1 VPAAVVAFDPFAV
14 AGVLGGPLVLLA
26 CGAAAAALALDDP
39 SRRTIATLSAP
50 VAAGLALATVL
61 HRNTFDEVR
70 ARAALAV
77 AGVVA
82 GLVAVAAL
90 TLLFRRRPGALALC
104 AVAVL
109 PFRVPVVVGATTANL
124 LLPLYVVIAAGCV
137 AYGLRRLR
145 DPVSPARPER
155 DPWVRRLEVA
165 LAATLVLYAVQA
177 LYSDDLAQATKN
189 ICFFYVPFAVLF
201 RLLLDAPWSPRQLRW
216 CFSVTAGLALV
227 FALIGFVEF
236 ATGRLLLTNAKVLEA
251 NELKPYFRV
260 NSLFFD
266 PNIYGRY
273 LALTMVMLAAVLLAT
288 RRSRDVGLLA
298 GVLAVLW
305 AGLVLSLSQSSFA
318 ALLAGLAALAA
329 LRWRARLVLAIMG
342 AGAVVAIALVL
353 LAPGVLHIEGDSQ
366 KALDKAT
373 SGRVELVNGAIDMFR
388 DHPVLGVGSGGFQ
401 AVYRA
406 RNHVRSTKVA
416 AVSHTIPLTIAAEQG
431 VIGLLVYAW
440 LLVVAG
446 LMMFGGKLR
455 ARFRREQPAA
465 FTVARAA
472 VAAATCALVLHTLIY
487 ASFLEDPIL
496 WTLLA
501 IGAALRLADQAEPA
515 TERIAATSSSLS
527 APLSRKASPR
537 GSASSPSSAT

>member
-1 VPAAVVAFDPFAV
+1 VGALAAV
-14 AGVLGGPLVLLA
+14 
-26 CGAAAAALALDDP
+26 
-39 SRRTIATLSAP
+39 I
-50 VAAGLALATVL
+50 
-61 HRNTFDEVR
+61 
-70 ARAALAV
+70 
-77 AGVVA
+77 
-82 GLVAVAAL
+82 AVAAL
-90 TLLFRRRPGALALC
+90 TLLFRRHPGALALL
-104 AVAVL
+104 AVAAL
-109 PFRVPVVVGATTANL
+109 PFRVPVVIGASTANL
-124 LLPLYVVIAAGCV
+124 LLPLYVVIGAGCI

-145 DPVSPARPER
+145 DPAPLMR
-155 DPWVRRLEVA
+155 DRWVRRLELA

-177 LYSDDLAQATKN
+177 LYSDDLPQATKN
-189 ICFFYVPFAVLF
+189 VCFFYVPFAVLF

-216 CFSVTAGLALV
+216 CFGVTAGLALV

-273 LALTMVMLAAVLLAT
+273 LALTMVMLAAVLLAARA
-288 RRSRDVGLLA
+288 RRDIGLLGGA
-298 GVLAVLW
+298 LAVLW

-318 ALLAGLAALAA
+318 ALLAGLAALAL
-329 LRWRARLVLAIMG
+329 LRWRARFVLAIMG
-342 AGAVVAIALVL
+342 AGAVVGIALVL
-353 LAPGVLHIEGDSQ
+353 LAPGVLHIQGDSQ

-373 SGRVELVNGAIDMFR
+373 SGRVELVNGAVDMFR
-388 DHPVLGVGSGGFQ
+388 DHPLLGVGSGGFQ

-431 VIGLLVYAW
+431 VIGLVVYAW
-440 LLVVAG
+440 LLVAAG
-446 LMMFGGKLR
+446 VMLFGARLR
-455 ARFRREQPAA
+455 ARFRREPPDT

-501 IGAALRLADQAEPA
+501 IGAALRLAPQPEPT
-515 TERIAATSSSLS
+515 TERIAATSSSWS
-527 APLSRKASPR
+527 APLSRKASAS

>member
-1 VPAAVVAFDPFAV
+1 VPAPVAASHLFAV
-14 AGVLGGPLVLLA
+14 AGVLGGPLVLVA
-26 CGAAAAALALDDP
+26 CGIAAAALVIEDP
-39 SRRTIATLSAP
+39 RRRTIATLAAP

-61 HRNTFDEVR
+61 HRSTFDEVR
-70 ARAALAV
+70 ARAALAG

-82 GLVAVAAL
+82 GLIAVAAL
-90 TLLFRRRPGALALC
+90 TVLFRRRPGALALL

-109 PFRVPVVVGATTANL
+109 PFRVPVVVGTGTANL
-124 LLPLYVVIAAGCV
+124 LLPLYVVIGAGV
-137 AYGLRRLR
+137 LAYGWRRLR
-145 DPVSPARPER
+145 DPPAAVARPER
-155 DPWVRRLEVA
+155 DRWVRRLELA

-177 LYSDDLAQATKN
+177 LYSDDIPQATKN
-189 ICFFYVPFAVLF
+189 VCFFYVPFAVLF

-216 CFSVTAGLALV
+216 CFGVTAALALV
-227 FALIGFVEF
+227 FAVIGFAEF

-288 RRSRDVGLLA
+288 RRARDVGLL
-298 GVLAVLW
+298 GGTLAVLW

-318 ALLAGLAALAA
+318 ALLGGLAALAA
-329 LRWRARLVLAIMG
+329 LRWRARIVTAIVG
-342 AGAVVAIALVL
+342 AGAVAGLALVL
-353 LAPGVLHIEGDSQ
+353 LAPGVLHIQGDSQ

-388 DHPVLGVGSGGFQ
+388 DRPLEGYGSGGFQ

-406 RNHVRSTKVA
+406 RNHVYSTKVA

-431 VIGLLVYAW
+431 VIGLVVYAW
-440 LLVVAG
+440 LLVAAG
-446 LMMFGGKLR
+446 VMLFGARLR
-455 ARFRREQPAA
+455 GRFRRERPDA

-501 IGAALRLADQAEPA
+501 IGAALRLAPQPEA
-515 TERIAATSSSLS
+515 TERIAATSSSRS
-527 APLSRKASPR
+527 APLSRNASAR

>member
-1 VPAAVVAFDPFAV
+1 VPAAAVALHPFAV
-14 AGVLGGPLVLLA
+14 AGVLGGPLVLVA
-26 CGAAAAALALDDP
+26 CGTAAGALALGDP
-39 SRRTIATLSAP
+39 RRRTIATLAAP
-50 VAAGLALATVL
+50 VTAGLALATVL
-61 HRNTFDEVR
+61 HRNTYDEVR
-70 ARAALAV
+70 ARLALAAV
-77 AGVVA
+77 GLLA
-82 GLVAVAAL
+82 GLIAVAAL
-90 TLLFRRRPGALALC
+90 TLLFRRHPGALALL
-104 AVAVL
+104 AVAAL
-109 PFRVPVVVGATTANL
+109 PFRVPVVIGASTANL
-124 LLPLYVVIAAGCV
+124 LLPLYVVIAAGCI

-145 DPVSPARPER
+145 DPAPPTR
-155 DPWVRRLEVA
+155 DPWVRRLELA
-165 LAATLVLYAVQA
+165 LAATLVLYALQA
-177 LYSDDLAQATKN
+177 LYSDDIPQATKN
-189 ICFFYVPFAVLF
+189 VCFFYVPFAVLF

-216 CFSVTAGLALV
+216 YFGVTAGLALV

-273 LALTMVMLAAVLLAT
+273 LALTMVMLAAVLLAA
-288 RRSRDVGLLA
+288 RSRRDIGLLGGA
-298 GVLAVLW
+298 LAVLW

-318 ALLAGLAALAA
+318 ALLAGLGALAL

-342 AGAVVAIALVL
+342 AGAVVGVALVF
-353 LAPGVLHIEGDSQ
+353 LAPGVLHIQGDSQ

-373 SGRVELVNGAIDMFR
+373 SGRVELVNGAVDMFR
-388 DHPVLGVGSGGFQ
+388 DHPFVGVGSGGFQ

-431 VIGLLVYAW
+431 VIGLAVYVW
-440 LLVVAG
+440 LLVAAG
-446 LMMFGGKLR
+446 MMLFGARLR
-455 ARFRREQPAA
+455 ARFRRNPPDA

-501 IGAALRLADQAEPA
+501 IGAALRLAPQAEPV
-515 TERIAATSSSLS
+515 TERIAATTSSWS
-527 APLSRKASPR
+527 APLSRKASAS